1 MPPEEDDEVEEDELW
16 LPTLWLSSF
25 DIIILFKSLGGG
37 GGLTGS
43 VFEMDLDEE
52 DDKGSMLRF
61 KVRLEETGGTLGN
74 RGGSTLVGFI
84 GSG

>member
-37 GGLTGS
+37 FTGS
-43 VFEMDLDEE
+43 VFEKDLNLN
-52 DDKGSMLRF
+52 SI
-61 KVRLEETGGTLGN
+61 RLIPTLN
-74 RGGSTLVGFI
+74 FVIFI
-84 GSG
+84 WHTI

>member
-37 GGLTGS
+37 LTGS
-43 VFEMDLDEE
+43 VFEKDLDLN
-52 DDKGSMLRF
+52 SIRLIPMLNF
-61 KVRLEETGGTLGN
+61 VI
-74 RGGSTLVGFI
+74 FI
-84 GSG
+84 WHTN

>member
-37 GGLTGS
+37 LTGS
-43 VFEMDLDEE
+43 VFEKDLDLN
-52 DDKGSMLRF
+52 SI
-61 KVRLEETGGTLGN
+61 RLIPTLN
-74 RGGSTLVGFI
+74 CVIFI
-84 GSG
+84 WHTN

>member
-25 DIIILFKSLGGG
+25 DIIILFKLLG

-43 VFEMDLDEE
+43 VFEKDFDLN
-52 DDKGSMLRF
+52 SI
-61 KVRLEETGGTLGN
+61 RLIPTLN
-74 RGGSTLVGFI
+74 FVIFI
-84 GSG
+84 WHTN